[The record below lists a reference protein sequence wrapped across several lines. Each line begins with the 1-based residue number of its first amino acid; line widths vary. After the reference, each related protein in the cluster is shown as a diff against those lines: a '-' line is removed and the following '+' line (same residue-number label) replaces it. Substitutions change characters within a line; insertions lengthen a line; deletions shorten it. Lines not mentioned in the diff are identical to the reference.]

1 MASTFGSDSTALN
14 AVLKEH
20 YPDGL
25 PIDLVYKT
33 SKLLGM
39 IPKIAMGGFGEH
51 HKIPVRVGNVVS
63 TSPVIATA
71 LAASQAAPTFT
82 AFEVLSRKRY
92 TCHGITGE
100 AMNATGSGGD
110 AAFVDAVKEAVDSA
124 TYAHG
129 RAISGEIFGDGSGQ
143 KGTVVTNMADADTT
157 VVIKHRE
164 ARNWEIGDVFSF
176 YNASNALLASGN
188 GPYTVTSIARNTD
201 VTSATP
207 TATLTFAGV
216 LAGGASTGNVV
227 DAGHKLIKAGDLNA
241 AMYGLEAWIPT
252 TRSGLGIAFCGVTRS
267 VDDQRLAGLSADLSS
282 ITSAPSQVV
291 RALRLSAD
299 AGQVVD
305 TAICSPSFFEEVSEA
320 LGAKDTRERQ
330 AVKSADGKYGYTSL
344 VIHGGGAG
352 SVNLVADPDCP
363 DNRLYLLELSTWYIG
378 HSSKGLPFM
387 DDRDGNKFIK
397 SATAD
402 EMSFRLVHYGNL
414 VCKSPGRNASFIL

>member
-1 MASTFGSDSTALN
+1 MASNFGSDSTALN

-20 YPDGL
+20 YPEGL

-39 IPKIAMGGFGEH
+39 IPKIPMGGFGEH

-63 TSPVIATA
+63 TSATFATA
-71 LAASQAAPTFT
+71 LASTQAAPTFT

-92 TCHGITGE
+92 TLHGITGE

-143 KGTVVTNMADADTT
+143 KGTVVTSMADAAVT
-157 VVIKHRE
+157 VVIRHRE
-164 ARNWEIGDVFSF
+164 ARNWEIGDTFSF
-176 YNASNALLASGN
+176 YNASNALLTSNTTEGASVH
-188 GPYTVTSIARNTD
+188 TVTAIDRNTD

-207 TATLTFAGV
+207 TATLTFTPSA
-216 LAGGASTGNVV
+216 ATGTNV
-227 DAGHKLIKAGDLNA
+227 DAGHKLIKAGDLNL

-252 TRSGLGIAFCGVTRS
+252 VRSGLGTPFCGVTRS
-267 VDDQRLAGLSADLSS
+267 VDSQRLAGLSADLSS

-305 TAICSPSFFEEVSEA
+305 TAVCSPSFFEEVSEA

-397 SATAD
+397 SATSD
-402 EMSFRLVHYGNL
+402 SMDFRIISYANL
-414 VCKSPGRNASFIL
+414 ICRSPGRNASYIV

>member
-39 IPKIAMGGFGEH
+39 LPKIPMGGFGEH

-129 RAISGEIFGDGSGQ
+129 RAISGEIFGDGSGT
-143 KGTVVTNMADADTT
+143 KGTVVTDMADGATT

-164 ARNWEIGDVFSF
+164 ARNWEIGDSFSF
-176 YNASNALLASGN
+176 YDPSTLGVITSG
-188 GPYTVTSIARNTD
+188 GAPHTVTAIERNLD
-201 VTSATP
+201 VTAATP
-207 TATLTFAGV
+207 TARLTFAPAAS
-216 LAGGASTGNVV
+216 AGTAV
-227 DAGHKLIKAGDLNA
+227 DAGDLLIKTGDLNA

-252 TRSGLGIAFCGVTRS
+252 VRTGLGTAFCGVTRS
-267 VDDQRLAGLSADLSS
+267 VDSQRLAGLSADLSS

-387 DDRDGNKFIK
+387 DDRDGNKFTK
-397 SATAD
+397 STTAD

-414 VCKSPGRNASFIL
+414 ICRSPGRNASYIV